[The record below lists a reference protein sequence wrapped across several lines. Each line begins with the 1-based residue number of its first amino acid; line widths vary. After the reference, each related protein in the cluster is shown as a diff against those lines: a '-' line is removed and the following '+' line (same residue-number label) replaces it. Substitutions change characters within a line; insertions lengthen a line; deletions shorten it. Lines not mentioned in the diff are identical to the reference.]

1 MAITSVT
8 FQYPVAKVAD
18 SPWNTI
24 INGLNYTKTNLAP
37 VPLKNAE
44 SYHSTNGMSLP
55 QSAYCAIPVVT
66 SNPTSRSYTWMGG
79 MRDSKNPD
87 KYWLSVPV
95 CDKGWGYGDVTNSP
109 YFNLM
114 TKKLDDSSR
123 VYTEI
128 TTFSVN
134 SQYNCRDLIYQ
145 NEDFIY
151 VLSNNFNGS
160 STSYLMLT
168 KLKKMDGY
176 LSQSK
181 ITYIPSSSIYC
192 SDFYFLGEKNGKLY
206 IALGTTTSSSYSEG
220 NFEIYSYNLASD
232 TFSQVYSKTL
242 NINSNINIMCSDIQN
257 NELYFADL
265 CGGASAP
272 GGTYPKI
279 YKLSFNSDWSTVT
292 EKEMSFA
299 DISKENVYST
309 ILDNLLGNTQLKVF
323 MHSYS
328 IGSEK
333 YLVKVNVRN
342 NTCSNNVAAP
352 YIGDSIKF
360 YKVEENTLTEVNS
373 LGVEIYNIIPKN
385 NWNSIFAA
393 CNSGIRVYAL
403 DKNQK
408 KFIEQPSIDLNLYQ
422 FGFDLDERLW
432 VLSRDGSVS
441 RYNYNQ
447 PATISY
453 SFEKDRYALQDSSP
467 VSSYVNVSVMNYMG
481 EPLNMTVTLQAIG
494 NFTFQGGQKEI
505 QIALNNST
513 ATQIPV
519 IITGAGT
526 YQLIL
531 R

>member
-1 MAITSVT
+1 
-8 FQYPVAKVAD
+8 
-18 SPWNTI
+18 
-24 INGLNYTKTNLAP
+24 
-37 VPLKNAE
+37 
-44 SYHSTNGMSLP
+44 
-55 QSAYCAIPVVT
+55 
-66 SNPTSRSYTWMGG
+66 

-87 KYWLSVPV
+87 KYWLSIPV

-114 TKKLDDSSR
+114 AKKLDDAGR

-128 TTFSVN
+128 TPFSIGY
-134 SQYNCRDLIYQ
+134 QYNCRDIIYQ
-145 NEDFIY
+145 NDDFIY
-151 VLSNNFNGS
+151 TLSNTFNGS
-160 STSYLMLT
+160 STSYLTLL

-176 LSQSK
+176 LSANK
-181 ITYIPSSSIYC
+181 TTYIPSSSTYC

-206 IALGTTTSSSYSEG
+206 IALGTTTSSSYSGG
-220 NFEIYSYNLASD
+220 NFEIYAYNLASD

-242 NINSNINIMCSDIQN
+242 NANSSINIMCSDIQN

-272 GGTYPKI
+272 SGTYPKI

-292 EKEMSFA
+292 ENEMSFS

-323 MHSYS
+323 MHSYT

-342 NTCSNNVAAP
+342 NTCSNNVAVP

>member
-1 MAITSVT
+1 
-8 FQYPVAKVAD
+8 
-18 SPWNTI
+18 
-24 INGLNYTKTNLAP
+24 
-37 VPLKNAE
+37 
-44 SYHSTNGMSLP
+44 
-55 QSAYCAIPVVT
+55 
-66 SNPTSRSYTWMGG
+66 

-87 KYWLSVPV
+87 KYWLSIPV

-114 TKKLDDSSR
+114 TKKLDDSGR

-128 TTFSVN
+128 TTFSTGY
-134 SQYNCRDLIYQ
+134 QYNCRDLIYQ

-160 STSYLMLT
+160 STSYLMLI

-181 ITYIPSSSIYC
+181 ITYIPSTSIYC

-206 IALGTTTSSSYSEG
+206 IALGTTTSSSYSSG
-220 NFEIYSYNLASD
+220 GSFGIYAYNLASD

-242 NINSNINIMCSDIQN
+242 NANSSINIMCSDIQN

-265 CGGASAP
+265 CGGASAH

-292 EKEMSFA
+292 EKGMSFA
-299 DISKENVYST
+299 DTSKENIYST

-342 NTCSNNVAAP
+342 NTCSNNVATP
-352 YIGDSIKF
+352 YTGDSIKF

-393 CNSGIRVYAL
+393 CNNGIRVYAL

-453 SFEKDRYALQDSSP
+453 SFEKDRYALQGSSP